1 MNVNVD
7 FLSQLIADASPLLHT
22 SAEANGQFI
31 SPNPNLLTTHNNDSG
46 VEFNSMSEFP
56 NIDTLDFIPAAAGT
70 GTGTGVA
77 QQQQQ
82 QQQRQFQQYLR
93 TPKSASSPK
102 FQLTATNFSNQ
113 TTPAFGSV
121 ATFSNNSFL
130 PDGSDSDLLP
140 ANAQFT
146 PITPGIVNYNTYMA
160 TQSVQPNNKFEPLLS
175 TPNSVNGVSNSPVQ
189 FSPPTQQ
196 YPPSSSS
203 SSSAPAST
211 VGSTVGEKTG
221 ATIGLGVSIEPAVKH
236 KKQPSPHQQ
245 AALHFQQQLNNEAA
259 AKTHKH
265 SGGSSTTKTRTQ
277 LSPEMQKLIEQ
288 QREKQQQQLLLLQKG
303 EIPKPPELKP
313 KRKSSCRPHKQKRRY
328 IPEEEQ
334 YYQHQYQHQHRR
346 IASLPLQTI
355 PGDSPTTIEVS
366 SPQLEVC
373 NDNSFGC
380 NTTSFIT
387 GGNITA
393 EELLSNDPFEVL
405 DDHRNNIFP
414 EFVDLDFE
422 DIGGVDFENSI
433 ESVDVLSLNKNSSS
447 TNVSVQRP
455 TLKKKKSITPGPA
468 KIVKTLKKASSFSN
482 GSGISGS
489 SSPTFIINPKFQWTK
504 SQTTEQQQR
513 LLKKKVPYQHAHS
526 LPDLSIQEMP
536 VFTLSNHYLF
546 VYENADSILQDENIE
561 ENSQTSPRKQQQL
574 QQLQEQQSNKEVE
587 LLQNLESGLVEFKL
601 ELNKN
606 KMS

>member
-1 MNVNVD
+1 M
-7 FLSQLIADASPLLHT
+7 IADASPLLHT

-70 GTGTGVA
+70 GTGVA
-77 QQQQQ
+77 QQQQ

-221 ATIGLGVSIEPAVKH
+221 ATIGLV
-236 KKQPSPHQQ
+236 
-245 AALHFQQQLNNEAA
+245 
-259 AKTHKH
+259 
-265 SGGSSTTKTRTQ
+265 
-277 LSPEMQKLIEQ
+277 
-288 QREKQQQQLLLLQKG
+288 
-303 EIPKPPELKP
+303 
-313 KRKSSCRPHKQKRRY
+313 
-328 IPEEEQ
+328 
-334 YYQHQYQHQHRR
+334 
-346 IASLPLQTI
+346 
-355 PGDSPTTIEVS
+355 
-366 SPQLEVC
+366 
-373 NDNSFGC
+373 
-380 NTTSFIT
+380 
-387 GGNITA
+387 
-393 EELLSNDPFEVL
+393 
-405 DDHRNNIFP
+405 
-414 EFVDLDFE
+414 
-422 DIGGVDFENSI
+422 
-433 ESVDVLSLNKNSSS
+433 
-447 TNVSVQRP
+447 
-455 TLKKKKSITPGPA
+455 
-468 KIVKTLKKASSFSN
+468 
-482 GSGISGS
+482 
-489 SSPTFIINPKFQWTK
+489 
-504 SQTTEQQQR
+504 
-513 LLKKKVPYQHAHS
+513 
-526 LPDLSIQEMP
+526 
-536 VFTLSNHYLF
+536 
-546 VYENADSILQDENIE
+546 
-561 ENSQTSPRKQQQL
+561 
-574 QQLQEQQSNKEVE
+574 
-587 LLQNLESGLVEFKL
+587 
-601 ELNKN
+601 
-606 KMS
+606 

>member
-1 MNVNVD
+1 
-7 FLSQLIADASPLLHT
+7 
-22 SAEANGQFI
+22 
-31 SPNPNLLTTHNNDSG
+31 
-46 VEFNSMSEFP
+46 
-56 NIDTLDFIPAAAGT
+56 
-70 GTGTGVA
+70 
-77 QQQQQ
+77 
-82 QQQRQFQQYLR
+82 
-93 TPKSASSPK
+93 
-102 FQLTATNFSNQ
+102 
-113 TTPAFGSV
+113 
-121 ATFSNNSFL
+121 
-130 PDGSDSDLLP
+130 
-140 ANAQFT
+140 
-146 PITPGIVNYNTYMA
+146 MA

-211 VGSTVGEKTG
+211 VDSTVGEKTG

-468 KIVKTLKKASSFSN
+468 KIAKTLKKSSSFSN

-574 QQLQEQQSNKEVE
+574 QQLQEQQSHKEVE

>member
-7 FLSQLIADASPLLHT
+7 FLSQLIADTSPLMHT

-46 VEFNSMSEFP
+46 VGFNPASEFP
-56 NIDTLDFIPAAAGT
+56 DIDILDFIPAAMSQQ
-70 GTGTGVA
+70 

-93 TPKSASSPK
+93 TPKSASSPQ
-102 FQLTATNFSNQ
+102 FQLSATNFSNQ

-121 ATFSNNSFL
+121 ATFSSNSFL
-130 PDGSDSDLLP
+130 PGGSESDLLP

-146 PITPGIVNYNTYMA
+146 PITPGIYMPP
-160 TQSVQPNNKFEPLLS
+160 QPVQQHNQFEPSLS

-196 YPPSSSS
+196 YHSSSSS

-211 VGSTVGEKTG
+211 VGEKTG
-221 ATIGLGVSIEPAVKH
+221 PTIGLGVSIEPTVNH
-236 KKQPSPHQQ
+236 KKQPSPHEQ

-259 AKTHKH
+259 AKTHNR
-265 SGGSSTTKTRTQ
+265 SGSSSTKARTQ
-277 LSPEMQKLIEQ
+277 SSPEMQKLIEQ

-313 KRKSSCRPHKQKRRY
+313 KRKSSCRPHKQKKRY
-328 IPEEEQ
+328 IQEEEQ
-334 YYQHQYQHQHRR
+334 YQQQQQQQQQRR
-346 IASLPLQTI
+346 ISSLPLQTI
-355 PGDSPTTIEVS
+355 SGDSPTTIEVS
-366 SPQLEVC
+366 SPQSEVH

-380 NTTSFIT
+380 NTTTFIS
-387 GGNITA
+387 GGDITA
-393 EELLSNDPFEVL
+393 EELLSNDPFQMLE
-405 DDHRNNIFP
+405 DHSTDVFP
-414 EFVDLDFE
+414 DFADLDFE
-422 DIGGVDFENSI
+422 DVGTDFEKSI
-433 ESVDVLSLNKNSSS
+433 ENVDVLSLNKNSSS

-468 KIVKTLKKASSFSN
+468 KIVKTLKKASSFSSAGAGAGTVN
-482 GSGISGS
+482 GSL
-489 SSPTFIINPKFQWTK
+489 SPTFIINPKFQWTK

-513 LLKKKVPYQHAHS
+513 LLKKKVPHQHAHS

-536 VFTLSNHYLF
+536 VFTLSNHYSF
-546 VYENADSILQDENIE
+546 VYENENTE
-561 ENSQTSPRKQQQL
+561 ENSQASPRKQQQQ
-574 QQLQEQQSNKEVE
+574 QQLEEQSKKESG

-601 ELNKN
+601 DLNKN
-606 KMS
+606 KMN